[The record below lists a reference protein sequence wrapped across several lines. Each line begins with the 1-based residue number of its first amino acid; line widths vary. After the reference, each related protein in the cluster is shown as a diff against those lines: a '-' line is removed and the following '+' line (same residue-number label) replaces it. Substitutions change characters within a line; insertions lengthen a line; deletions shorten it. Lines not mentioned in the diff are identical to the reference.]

1 MVTLLPLSPPEFDDY
16 LNDSIRNYAAEKV
29 RAGTWT
35 EAGADVL
42 SKEAFDQLLP
52 QGLDTE
58 HQHLYS
64 IVDEASRNKVGMVWI
79 GVKDRSPVPGAWI
92 WDIIIYEQYR
102 RRGYATETLHALDR
116 LLQTMNID
124 SLSLHVFGHN
134 AGALSLYEKNGFRP
148 TDITMTK
155 KIGR

>member
-16 LNDSIRNYAAEKV
+16 LNHSIRNYAAEKV

-102 RRGYATETLHALDR
+102 RRGYATVGDTPGASL
-116 LLQTMNID
+116 MN
-124 SLSLHVFGHN
+124 STGN
-134 AGALSLYEKNGFRP
+134 ACFSRP
-148 TDITMTK
+148 SEDMSWSRTKTPWKPNSSSMPATMTLLAL
-155 KIGR
+155 